1 MALDKP
7 YTDVP
12 GTTIFD
18 ADMSRQGY
26 HLNQFCM
33 SLMKA
38 ENRARFKA
46 NERAYLDEW
55 PMTEEQKEAVL
66 ARDLNRCIALGGNIY
81 FLAKIG
87 ATDGKSFQ
95 QMAGSMT
102 GLSEQEYRTMMIGG
116 GRSIEG
122 NRYAGEDGDA
132 QAHRQRLVAA
142 GKAAGA

>member
-7 YTDVP
+7 YKDIP
-12 GTTIFD
+12 GTVVFD
-18 ADMSRQGY
+18 AEQARLGY

-55 PMTEEQKEAVL
+55 PMSEEQKQAIL
-66 ARDLNRCIALGGNIY
+66 DRDLNRCIALGGNIY

-95 QMAGSMT
+95 FMAASMT
-102 GLSEQEYRTMMIGG
+102 GMTQEEYAKMMLAG
-116 GRSIEG
+116 GRPAHG
-122 NRYAGEDGDA
+122 PHKGED
-132 QAHRQRLVAA
+132 
-142 GKAAGA
+142 K

>member
-7 YTDVP
+7 YKNIP

-18 ADMSRQGY
+18 AEQARMGY

-38 ENRARFKA
+38 ENRERFKA

-55 PMTEEQKEAVL
+55 PMTEDQKLAVM

-87 ATDGKSFQ
+87 ATDGRSFQ
-95 QMAGSMT
+95 FMAASMT
-102 GLSEQEYRTMMIGG
+102 GMSQEEYAQMMIKG
-116 GRSIEG
+116 GRSPDG
-122 NRYAGEDGDA
+122 NRSKDE
-132 QAHRQRLVAA
+132 
-142 GKAAGA
+142 KK

>member
-18 ADMSRQGY
+18 ADQARRGY

-38 ENRARFKA
+38 ENRERFKA

-55 PMTEEQKEAVL
+55 PMSEEQKQAVL
-66 ARDLNRCIALGGNIY
+66 ARDLNRCIELGGNIY

-87 ATDGKSFQ
+87 ATDGRSFQ
-95 QMAGSMT
+95 FMAASMT
-102 GLSEQEYRTMMIGG
+102 GMSQEEYAKMMLQG
-116 GRSIEG
+116 GRSPKG
-122 NRYAGEDGDA
+122 NRVIGEE
-132 QAHRQRLVAA
+132 
-142 GKAAGA
+142 K